1 MKVTKIKQEF
11 KQLDSKQ
18 LQEKLENLRR
28 ELFSIRLNAK
38 TSHVKDYSQFK
49 QLRKDIARVLTF
61 MKQKDVQENEI
72 KQ

>member
-1 MKVTKIKQEF
+1 MKVTKIKQEL

-28 ELFSIRLNAK
+28 ELFSVRLNAQ
-38 TSHVKDYSQFK
+38 TSHMKDYSQFTRI
-49 QLRKDIARVLTF
+49 RKDIARVLTF
-61 MKQKDVQENEI
+61 MKQKDMQENEI